1 MAKFRT
7 VQTSFWSDKKVSENF
22 TPEDKLFMLY
32 LLTNEHSTQL
42 GIYKISTKRIAF
54 EIGWS
59 NETVCYLLER
69 FEKNYDLIKYCKEK
83 NEIAIK
89 NFLKHSIHNGGKP
102 IEDLLKKEVNE
113 VENIDL
119 LVYIYN
125 SINNINN
132 KSITLI
138 NILDYIK
145 EYINNNNESLHDT
158 LHDTLHDSLPTTKQN
173 LNVVELFEY
182 WNSKKI
188 RVHQK
193 ITDEIEKQI
202 EKALKENTVEDIKK
216 YIDRYNRVI
225 KDKNYY
231 FNTCWSLV
239 EFLKQKNAMNDF
251 KDDGSKWVNYINQCP
266 NNTLIKSTHKFNTI
280 E

>member
-7 VQTSFWSDKKVSENF
+7 VKTEFWNDKKVSENF

-32 LLTNEHSTQL
+32 LLTNEHSSQL
-42 GIYKISTKRIAF
+42 GIYKISIKLIAF

-59 NETVCYLLER
+59 KETVSYLLER
-69 FEKNYDLIKYCKEK
+69 FEKNYDLIRYCKETD
-83 NEIAIK
+83 EIAIK

-102 IEDLLKKEVNE
+102 IEDLLKKEINE
-113 VENIDL
+113 VKNIEL

-125 SINNINN
+125 NINNIKN
-132 KSITLI
+132 KNITLN

-145 EYINNNNESLHDT
+145 EYINNNNVSLHDT
-158 LHDTLHDSLPTTKQN
+158 LHESSSTTKQN

-202 EKALKENTVEDIKK
+202 EKALKENTLEDIKK

-225 KDKNYY
+225 KDKSY
-231 FNTCWSLV
+231 FFSTCWSLV